1 MRTEVSRADCVSSP
15 FCSSAL
21 TPTTAK
27 KLLDAGFDVTVE
39 RDPQRIFD
47 DAEFEASVP
56 RCSPRA
62 LVSTGELTSPTPFP
76 CNASVGCKLVAH
88 DSWHTDCPKTT
99 AVIGLKEL
107 TESEEPLPQ
116 THIQFA
122 HCYKHQAGWSA
133 VLKRFRNGGGTL
145 YDLEFLTDA
154 SGRRVA
160 AFGFHAG
167 FAGAAA
173 GCLAVGAQQGG
184 GRLGGL
190 KPYKNEGEMVEVVKA
205 ELAKLGRPVRA
216 LVIGALGRCG
226 SGAVDL
232 FRKVG
237 LTECVTAALLLL
249 IETAS
254 SGDVH

>member
-1 MRTEVSRADCVSSP
+1 LRAAGKDGSAKTLSWPPSP
-15 FCSSAL
+15 PLPS
-21 TPTTAK
+21 
-27 KLLDAGFDVTVE
+27 
-39 RDPQRIFD
+39 
-47 DAEFEASVP
+47 
-56 RCSPRA
+56 
-62 LVSTGELTSPTPFP
+62 
-76 CNASVGCKLVAH
+76 SVGCKLVAH
-88 DSWHTDCPKTT
+88 DSWHTDCPETT

-145 YDLEFLTDA
+145 YDLEFLQDEN
-154 SGRRVA
+154 GRRVA

-190 KPYKNEGEMVEVVKA
+190 KPYKNEHDMVDVVKG

-226 SGAVDL
+226 SGAVEL

-237 LTECVTAALLLL
+237 LKECVSLPYLLHLLAADDWLWTHAQG
-249 IETAS
+249 EHPQVGHG
-254 SGDVH
+254 GDV